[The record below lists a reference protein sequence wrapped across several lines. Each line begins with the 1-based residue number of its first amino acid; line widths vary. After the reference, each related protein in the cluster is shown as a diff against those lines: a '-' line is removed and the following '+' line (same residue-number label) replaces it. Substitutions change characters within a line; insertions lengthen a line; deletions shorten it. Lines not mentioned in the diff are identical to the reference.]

1 MTVLRRA
8 LVITMLVLGGGAL
21 LAPAALAANKEMQA
35 LQAQITN
42 LQGQIADLQRAL
54 EDNVQGIQREMKRLS
69 DLVAEANAT
78 QKRAQQDQRLRD
90 EAVQS
95 SLRDMSDRLSELRE
109 KFQTMPAAPVPAP
122 TGADPLAPAPTP
134 PPRRCQRACHTRGR
148 VSRRLAR
155 SCRAAPAHRRAAAR
169 ALQPGLRRL
178 RARQLRPRHPGVPG
192 VPARTTRDRLHR
204 QRAVLDRRVPCT
216 RSSSTRRRSR
226 PGTSCC
232 ATTPSSDKLPDARVK
247 KGMALER
254 LGRRSRGP
262 ARVPL
267 SSIER
272 YPQRRRP
279 ARKAREKL
287 ATP

>member
-134 PPRRCQRACHTRGR
+134 PPGGANAPATPAAASPGA
-148 VSRRLAR
+148 SPAP
-155 SCRAAPAHRRAAAR
+155 AAPLLPTAAPPRELYSQAYADYARGNYDLAIQEFQEYLRELSRHR
-169 ALQPGLRRL
+169 P
-178 RARQLRPRHPGVPG
+178 
-192 VPARTTRDRLHR
+192 HR
-204 QRAVLDRRVPCT
+204 QRAVLDRRVPT
-216 RSSSTRRRSR
+216 TASSSTPEAIEAWNDLLRDY
-226 PGTSCC
+226 P
-232 ATTPSSDKLPDARVK
+232 ASDKLPDARVK

-254 LGRRSRGP
+254 LGRRSQALR
-262 ARVPL
+262 RVPL
-267 SSIER
+267 SSSTAI
-272 YPQRRRP
+272 PNSQA
-279 ARKAREKL
+279 ARIAREKL

>member
-134 PPRRCQRACHTRGR
+134 PPGGANAPATPAAASPGA
-148 VSRRLAR
+148 SPAP
-155 SCRAAPAHRRAAAR
+155 AAPLLPTAAPPRELYSQAYADFAR
-169 ALQPGLRRL
+169 GNYDLAIQGFQEYVKNYKTDFTDNAQYWIGECYYGKQQFQESVDALSVLQ
-178 RARQLRPRHPGVPG
+178 
-192 VPARTTRDRLHR
+192 RDY
-204 QRAVLDRRVPCT
+204 PT
-216 RSSSTRRRSR
+216 
-226 PGTSCC
+226 
-232 ATTPSSDKLPDARVK
+232 SDKLPDAHVK
-247 KGMALER
+247 KGLALEK
-254 LGRRSRGP
+254 LGRRTEAVREY
-262 ARVPL
+262 RIV
-267 SSIER
+267 IDR
-272 YPQRRRP
+272 YPSAP
-279 ARKAREKL
+279 AARIAREKL

>member
-109 KFQTMPAAPVPAP
+109 KFQTMPAAPAPAP

-134 PPRRCQRACHTRGR
+134 PAAGASVP
-148 VSRRLAR
+148 
-155 SCRAAPAHRRAAAR
+155 AAPGASPSPAAPLTPTAAPPRELYSQAYADFAR
-169 ALQPGLRRL
+169 GNYDLAIQGFQEYVKNYKTDFTDNAQYWIGECYYGKQQFQESVDALSVLQ
-178 RARQLRPRHPGVPG
+178 
-192 VPARTTRDRLHR
+192 RDY
-204 QRAVLDRRVPCT
+204 PT
-216 RSSSTRRRSR
+216 
-226 PGTSCC
+226 
-232 ATTPSSDKLPDARVK
+232 SDKLPDAHVK
-247 KGMALER
+247 KGLALEK
-254 LGRRSRGP
+254 LGRRSEAVREY
-262 ARVPL
+262 RIV
-267 SSIER
+267 IDR
-272 YPQRRRP
+272 YPSAP
-279 ARKAREKL
+279 AARIAREKL